1 MANQGVSLN
10 NPENRPDAPAPK
22 KKAPAPKRQRS
33 PRQQLLD
40 QGADPQAVAKMS
52 DAQVNQALKSLAD
65 AAAGKKAADARKP
78 YDDAVAKRKSLLDQA
93 AAKEQEA
100 TQFAQDG
107 NSAAAAAA
115 RKAADQLHREASQV
129 KIPGAPAQSVSSPA
143 GRPAPAPA
151 GPLAGIAALNGGKG
165 PTAAEQAYFDS
176 VNQGS
181 APTTTTTSTAP
192 SSSAAAPAGGGG
204 LTTAPGA
211 APGTPPPPGADL
223 SSLAALNGGAG
234 PTAEEAS
241 YLQSLNAATGSANT
255 VSATPQQ
262 LTDATKTFLQANPEF
277 SWMFSNPDLTDPATG
292 QNILAES
299 ILGNWDATKWQEE
312 LQQTKFY
319 QKNGQKARDWAE
331 LAGSDPATA
340 KTEITTET
348 ANLKTATQTLGVNL
362 TEDQLTNL
370 ATQALQSG
378 WADDPQQVT
387 NHINSIVTYAQTGFK
402 VNPYT
407 IADGTVMDPATGKPF
422 APGTAIDSFTGRQ
435 AYYGP
440 NGEAATP
447 IRPTDMTGYST
458 SQFNGQTVYYQ
469 TSATGAPGATMVQ
482 GGGLLSDTLDKLRA
496 EAKTY
501 MVPVDDAALGQW
513 AQQIVANPGLQ
524 ASYDSYLKTQ
534 AKSLFPSMAG
544 AIDAGMTPDQYASPY
559 RGIIQATLGVS
570 GANIDFTD
578 PKYQRFVA
586 GNPDPKT
593 GIPSAMS
600 LYDTQRTLMSD
611 PTYNYMN
618 TQNAGDRAAALA
630 QGLGEMFGKT
640 PTGGTGMAGYAAPRI

>member
-1 MANQGVSLN
+1 MAKPPTNDPGLAAAETGRPPPRPSGRRAPPVPQHQTHPGPKNPQVHIHEVGPGRYEITTDAQPPSNTGYTKKTVFPPGTSARDIAQGKGATTVWTKTFAAGDEKAFARELQTDQVVGWNPAQVSSFYATM
-10 NPENRPDAPAPK
+10 PHPSTTAPA
-22 KKAPAPKRQRS
+22 
-33 PRQQLLD
+33 
-40 QGADPQAVAKMS
+40 
-52 DAQVNQALKSLAD
+52 
-65 AAAGKKAADARKP
+65 
-78 YDDAVAKRKSLLDQA
+78 
-93 AAKEQEA
+93 
-100 TQFAQDG
+100 
-107 NSAAAAAA
+107 
-115 RKAADQLHREASQV
+115 
-129 KIPGAPAQSVSSPA
+129 
-143 GRPAPAPA
+143 APA
-151 GPLAGIAALNGGKG
+151 GTAVG
-165 PTAAEQAYFDS
+165 PVGPGESLPGTTPAP
-176 VNQGS
+176 
-181 APTTTTTSTAP
+181 PTTTTTSTAP

-630 QGLGEMFGKT
+630 QGLGDMFGKT